1 MDPSPNVPNYRIIG
15 NVSINYRV
23 RKSHTSLA
31 KCQLF
36 HSRLGKGHRRL
47 GGFAGGDPSDA
58 IFDASPN
65 PRKGCYTMHSL
76 GNIGHRGTHGTQVKN
91 EDRRPMGECNRR
103 VTKKRCGRKWVG
115 RGWSRKTITQLK
127 QWRIW
132 ETQSEVKMFRIVGP
146 SSKSKSVIP
155 WSHRWHG
162 SGGDASPCLDIITL
176 QLYKWQAH

>member
-1 MDPSPNVPNYRIIG
+1 MCPTIGSLEMSPSTIEFEKVIHPLQSANYFI
-15 NVSINYRV
+15 VV
-23 RKSHTSLA
+23 LA
-31 KCQLF
+31 RGIEGWED
-36 HSRLGKGHRRL
+36 S
-47 GGFAGGDPSDA
+47 GGDPSDA

-65 PRKGCYTMHSL
+65 PGKGCYTMHNL